1 MKLLNIIAVAVLALA
16 PVQAAL
22 AQAVDVGPFVAE
34 DSVRDLRISPTGE
47 YFAASV
53 PIEGQG
59 QTGLLIYRRAD
70 MKPTATLRF
79 RRDTH
84 VHRIWWVNPTRVL
97 LSVSDTYGSRDE
109 PLPTGE
115 LYGIDADGGRK
126 ELLVGW
132 RVQEEKTGTH
142 IRTAKKEEQVAAF
155 LIDTLP
161 ADNDHVLIK
170 VQPFTRDP
178 ISRVEKMNVYTG
190 KRTPVARIPVQH
202 ADYYTDN
209 SGQVRL
215 ADALGAGNYSQL
227 YYRADASA
235 EWKLINDERQSGR
248 MEIPL
253 GFSADNAIAYL
264 RVDHESGPSSI
275 VAWEPASGKR
285 TEVVRDALLD
295 PAPLY
300 RTGCN
305 GCDVPIG
312 AYFLTDAPK
321 LKFFDE
327 TTADARLHR
336 SLEKAFPGH
345 RVWITSS
352 SNDGRYKV
360 LQVESDR
367 EPGSFFLFDTQAKTA
382 ELILHR
388 SKLIDPATL
397 SPMRA
402 IALKARDGTP
412 LHGYLTVPAGS
423 SGKGLP
429 MVVMPHG
436 GPFGIF
442 DDWAYHADTQLL
454 AKAGYAVL
462 QVNFRGS
469 GNYGR
474 AFRRAGARQWGG
486 TMQDDLTDAT
496 QWAIREGVADP
507 ERICI
512 YGASYGAYAA
522 LMGVVREPDLYR
534 CAAGYVGVY
543 ELPMLYRTGDI
554 QDAKS
559 GMTYL
564 QEWVGAK
571 DAIGAVSPTQLA
583 TRVKAP
589 VFLAAGGQDRRAP
602 IEHTELMEKKLKS
615 ANVPVEALYYPTEG
629 HGFYDEAHQQE
640 YYTRL
645 LAFFARHIGGDVAE
659 HQVKSK

>member
-1 MKLLNIIAVAVLALA
+1 MNFVKSLFAGVLLLA
-16 PVQAAL
+16 PFHPAS

-34 DSVRDLRISPTGE
+34 DTVRDLQISPTGE

-59 QTGLLIYRRAD
+59 QTALLIYRRAD

-132 RVQEEKTGTH
+132 RVQEEKTGTR
-142 IRTAKKEEQVAAF
+142 IRGAKKEEEVAAF

-161 ADNDHVLIK
+161 DDNDHVLIK

-178 ISRVEKMNVYTG
+178 FNRVEKMNVYTG

-202 ADYYTDN
+202 ADYHTDN
-209 SGQVRL
+209 GGQVRL

-227 YYRADASA
+227 HYRADASA
-235 EWKLINDERQSGR
+235 EWKVINDERQSGR
-248 MEIPL
+248 VEIPL

-264 RVDHESGPSSI
+264 RVTQPQGPSSV
-275 VAWEPASGKR
+275 VAWEPATGKR
-285 TEVVRDALLD
+285 TEVVRDPLLD
-295 PAPLY
+295 PSPIY

-305 GCDVPIG
+305 GCAVPIG
-312 AYFLTDAPK
+312 ASFLTNAPK
-321 LKFFDE
+321 LAFFDE
-327 TTADARLHR
+327 ASADARLHR

-367 EPGSFFLFDTQAKTA
+367 DPGNFYMFDTQAKTA

-388 SKLIDPATL
+388 SKGIDPAKM
-397 SPMRA
+397 SSMRA

-412 LHGYLTVPAGS
+412 LHGYLTVPQGS
-423 SGKGLP
+423 TGKGLP

-436 GPFGIF
+436 GPFGVF
-442 DDWAYHADTQLL
+442 DDWTYNAETQLL
-454 AKAGYAVL
+454 AQAGYAVL

-469 GNYGR
+469 GNQGR
-474 AFRRAGARQWGG
+474 AFRQAGARQWGG
-486 TMQDDLTDAT
+486 TMQDDVTDAT
-496 QWAIREGVADP
+496 RWAVEQGVADP
-507 ERICI
+507 GRICI
-512 YGASYGAYAA
+512 YGASYGAYTA
-522 LMGVVREPDLYR
+522 LMGVAKEPGLYR

-543 ELPMLYRTGDI
+543 DLPTMRKEERFGSRAT
-554 QDAKS
+554 QTWMS
-559 GMTYL
+559 
-564 QEWVGAK
+564 EWVGDDEATL
-571 DAIGAVSPTQLA
+571 AANSPSRMA
-583 TRVKAP
+583 SRIKAP
-589 VFLAAGGQDRRAP
+589 VFLAAGGDDLVAP
-602 IEHTELMEKKLKS
+602 IEHSKKMERALKA
-615 ANVPVEALYYPTEG
+615 ANVPVETLYYPGEG
-629 HGFYDEAHQQE
+629 HGFYKPEHRRE
-640 YYTRL
+640 FYSRL
-645 LAFFARHIGGDVAE
+645 LAFLGKHLDAKGN
-659 HQVKSK
+659 